1 MLLAVLSRNATLYT
15 TRRFTAAAK
24 KLGHRTIVI
33 DPLQCV
39 LRLEKKASVI
49 HHGKVLDDVD
59 LVLPRIGNSITEY
72 GLAVVN
78 QFEISG
84 RMSVNPAPAIALTR
98 DKLRCTQALQS
109 NGIPVPA
116 TMMVRNPRDLSTAV
130 GLLGGMPVVVKLLQ
144 GTQGIGVML
153 VESMGSLES
162 MVETLWGLGQN
173 LLLQR
178 YIHQAKGRDIRMIVV
193 GDRVVGAMRR
203 CARPGDFR
211 ANIHRGGLGEPIT
224 PPDEYAEVAVRA
236 TQLTGLRVSG
246 VDMLETPDGP
256 LVIEVNSSPGFEAFE
271 KTCDVDIAETILRY
285 SFDLAELSRISK
297 VTA

>member
-1 MLLAVLSRNATLYT
+1 MLLAVLSRNAMLYT
-15 TRRFTAAAK
+15 TRRFTAAARA
-24 KLGHRTIVI
+24 LGHRTIVI
-33 DPLQCV
+33 DPLQCL
-39 LRLEKKASVI
+39 LRLEQHASVL
-49 HHGKVLDDVD
+49 HRGKVLDDVD

-84 RMSVNPAPAIALTR
+84 RLSINPAQAIALTR
-98 DKLRCTQALQS
+98 DKLRCTQALQA

-116 TMMVRNPRDLSTAV
+116 TVMVRSPGDLSMAV
-130 GLLGGMPVVVKLLQ
+130 NLLGGMPVVVKLLQ

-153 VESMGSLES
+153 VESLSSLES

-178 YIHQAKGRDIRMIVV
+178 YVRECEGHDIRMIVV

-203 CARPGDFR
+203 SARPGDFR
-211 ANIHRGGLGEPIT
+211 ANIHRGGAGVAID
-224 PPDEYAEVAVRA
+224 PPAEYADVAVRA
-236 TQLTGLRVSG
+236 TRLTGLRISG

-256 LVIEVNSSPGFEAFE
+256 LVLEVNSSPGFEAFE
-271 KTCDVDIAETILRY
+271 KACSKDIADIMLRY
-285 SFDLAELSRISK
+285 AFSLA
-297 VTA
+297 VTQPTRVSA